1 VVIRAAG
8 RRQNGHRQRGG
19 ATCVAPR
26 LKTASLPAI
35 DRGSLPAAG
44 RRIVGERVKR
54 FRRLTGRWRAGAWA
68 LAGALAAH
76 PAAAQPGAVAL
87 DEVLVTA
94 TRTEQ
99 RLADS
104 LPSATVITRRQIE
117 SSQTPGLVELLGRQA
132 GVEFARTGGPGS
144 QASVF
149 MRGTNSSQT
158 LVLIDGVRMNTALT
172 GAAALGGVSLDT
184 VERIEIVRGNLSSL
198 YGSEAIGGV
207 IQIFT
212 RGAEASG
219 VEFGGEAGSGD
230 LRAASAYAA
239 RRFDGGSVAL
249 SAAGRR
255 SAPFSAID
263 ASQVIP
269 GPFAPGANPEVDGN
283 RNGSA
288 SLRAQGRAGPLDL
301 AASLWGNRNDTDFD
315 STADGPTATHEERSR
330 QYAMQASAAGR
341 LTERWRAQL
350 TVARADDDTTN
361 RSSQPWS
368 FSNGEFESSNRS
380 VTLANEVRLGERATA
395 SLAYEYLQQHGGAT
409 AYDPDLGGVLTRF
422 ERRVSSL
429 RAGIDGRQGPH
440 RLQASV
446 RWDGYSDVGGAT
458 TGLVAYGYD
467 IDRRWRVSAQL
478 ANAFRAPSFNDL
490 YFPFFGNPALA
501 PERARSG
508 ELALRYGDDHAS
520 VRVAAFRNQTTDL
533 IVYDAAAQ
541 QARNVARADID
552 GIELT
557 AAGRLHGWQ
566 LQADASVTRA
576 EERSTGERLLRR
588 APYRLH
594 LAASRSVG
602 RVDGLL
608 EVSYNAARDD
618 TDINTFARTE
628 LAAYT
633 LARLALAW
641 RLTDALRL
649 TLRVENLFD
658 ADYELVDGYA
668 TPGLAVF
675 GGVALRIQ

>member
-1 VVIRAAG
+1 M
-8 RRQNGHRQRGG
+8 
-19 ATCVAPR
+19 
-26 LKTASLPAI
+26 
-35 DRGSLPAAG
+35 
-44 RRIVGERVKR
+44 RV
-54 FRRLTGRWRAGAWA
+54 FRRLAGRWRAGAWA

-149 MRGTNSSQT
+149 MRGANSSQT

-230 LRAASAYAA
+230 LRAVSAYAA

-269 GPFAPGANPEVDGN
+269 GPFAPGANPDVDGN

-301 AASLWGNRNDTDFD
+301 AASLWGSRNDTDFD
-315 STADGPTATHEERSR
+315 STADGPTATHEESSR

-395 SLAYEYLQQHGGAT
+395 SLAYEYLQQRGGAT
-409 AYDPDLGGVLTRF
+409 AYDPGLGGVLTRF

-467 IDRRWRVSAQL
+467 IDPRWRVSAQL

-508 ELALRYGDDHAS
+508 ELALRYGDDNAS
-520 VRVAAFRNQTTDL
+520 VRVAAFRNRTTDL

-541 QARNVARADID
+541 QARNVAKAEID

-633 LARLALAW
+633 LARLALGW
-641 RLTDALRL
+641 RLTEVLRL

-658 ADYELVDGYA
+658 ADYELVDGYG

-675 GGVALRIQ
+675 GGVALRIR